1 MNGAALT
8 GVVDSHCHLD
18 QLPGWRQDQ
27 RPAQAEAL
35 EEVGDIIGRAR
46 EAGVV
51 QFVVPGCAW
60 QDFAPVRA
68 IVERYPGVFG
78 GYGIHPHDAATWERH
93 DSAAKLAR
101 ALNGPRAQAVGECG
115 LDYHYNLST
124 PEKQREAFREQIR
137 IARSVGKPLIIHTR
151 EAEPDTLRI
160 MIEEGAAEVGGVM
173 HCFTGTRDMA
183 LRCVDLGFYVSFSG
197 ILAFPKSI
205 DLREVAQAV
214 PLDRT
219 LAETDAPYLAPPP
232 HRGKRNEP
240 AFVVRVVETLAEIHG
255 LAAQAIADQT
265 AGNARALF
273 RLPATTL

>member
-1 MNGAALT
+1 MSGAALK

-18 QLPGWRQDQ
+18 QLPGWKQGS
-27 RPAQAEAL
+27 RPDPAEAL
-35 EEVGDIIGRAR
+35 AEVGEILERAH

-60 QDFAPVRA
+60 SDFEPVAA
-68 IVERYPGVFG
+68 IVARFPQVWA
-78 GYGIHPHDAATWERH
+78 GYGIHPHDASTWEGR
-93 DSAAKLAR
+93 DSAERLAL

-115 LDYHYNLST
+115 LDYHYNLSP
-124 PEKQREAFREQIR
+124 PEKQREAFRDQIR
-137 IARSVGKPLIIHTR
+137 VARAAGKPLIIHTR

-160 MIEEGAAEVGGVM
+160 MTDEGAAEVGGVM

-197 ILAFPKSI
+197 ILAFPKST
-205 DLREVAQAV
+205 DLREVASAV
-214 PLDRT
+214 PLERT

-255 LAAQAIADQT
+255 RPAQEVADRTAA
-265 AGNARALF
+265 NARALF
-273 RLPATTL
+273 ALPPASA